1 MSATATMQK
10 APSTMQSAV
19 YTPPATGPW
28 VDPKLCAVYGDTSQ
42 ACVSQEVA
50 EQCTALAKWGCT
62 ELIIAES
69 CPVQLSCAKTA
80 CPTSEP
86 TSGSACSAPGL
97 SCTLKTWTCPGTTE
111 PITSSWAEC
120 FESNEWQIGMAGIHC
135 PDPPALRGWH
145 IAVIVAAS
153 AAAAFLIAAVVLC
166 IIRRKRNQPKAVQKT
181 QAPSVSTSA

>member
-1 MSATATMQK
+1 MEK